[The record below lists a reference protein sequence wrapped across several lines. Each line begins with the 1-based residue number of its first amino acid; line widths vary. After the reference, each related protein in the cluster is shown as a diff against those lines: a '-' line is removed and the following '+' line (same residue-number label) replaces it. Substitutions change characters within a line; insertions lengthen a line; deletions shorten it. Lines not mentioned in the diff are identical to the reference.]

1 MACSIVA
8 TTIFLTA
15 KPLDT
20 KGAPCNMCNTIA
32 ATLKIACWDLSE
44 IEIITHTH
52 EYFGRIFTILH
63 SIFFPQAITYKR
75 FCDFVEVNV
84 PWLSKMIHIIP
95 LVDMKKDS
103 ALAFILFYF

>member
-1 MACSIVA
+1 
-8 TTIFLTA
+8 
-15 KPLDT
+15 
-20 KGAPCNMCNTIA
+20 MCNTIA

-52 EYFGRIFTILH
+52 EYNFGRIFTILH
-63 SIFFPQAITYKR
+63 SFFSPQAITYKR
-75 FCDFVEVNV
+75 FCDFIEVNV